1 MKKLMFFI
9 LFILPV
15 GYVYGNGYL
24 IPDIGGNFSSPVDAT
39 PAGIYW
45 NPSITAF
52 SDGGNVLLDI
62 APTYQNI
69 SYERIDYYPG
79 VEVTKY
85 SETSFSI
92 LSPAPILGFT
102 YTLPDLPL
110 TLGLGVYAH
119 HGRETKW
126 DENGPQRFNGT
137 EEFLLGLNAGPSIA
151 YKINNKIAIGA
162 AFNYVYSMLD
172 AKTSLALVLGAP
184 SDPFQLEDPASEV
197 RVHLKNL
204 TSSNF
209 SVVGGITIK
218 PVRTL
223 TLGLAYLSP
232 YKVTLKGQ
240 ADVSAGPELTGFY
253 SGIVANLR
261 NIDVTANQ
269 NYPQAINFGV
279 KYLLTNKL
287 ESNFVM
293 QWYDWSVNDA
303 LVIKLS
309 SSDSTTQTLLDV
321 LGEKRMEFHFVD
333 AVNFRLDFRYALNPD
348 TRIGFGG
355 GYDPS
360 GIPSEYLTASNL
372 EFDKF
377 QAFISGEYKIS
388 NNFKLSGGFNHY
400 QSVSS
405 RKNSSP
411 NILPLSTGYY
421 RGIIEKIDV
430 TLSAMF

>member
-1 MKKLMFFI
+1 MKKFI
-9 LFILPV
+9 LLTLFYFSIS
-15 GYVYGNGYL
+15 YVYGNGYL
-24 IPDIGGNFSSPVDAT
+24 IPDIGGNFSGPADAN

-52 SDGGNVLLDI
+52 SDGGNVLFDI
-62 APTYQNI
+62 APTYQKI

-79 VEVTKY
+79 VEVKKY
-85 SETSFSI
+85 DETSFTV

-126 DENGPQRFNGT
+126 DENGPERFNGT

-172 AKTSLALVLGAP
+172 AKTSLALTLGTP
-184 SDPFQLEDPASEV
+184 TDPFLLEDPSSEI
-197 RVHLKNL
+197 RVHLENL
-204 TSSNF
+204 TASNF

-218 PVRTL
+218 PVKTL
-223 TLGLAYLSP
+223 TVGLAYLSP
-232 YKVTLKGQ
+232 YRVKLKGP
-240 ADVSAGPELTGFY
+240 AKISAGPELTGIFAN
-253 SGIVANLR
+253 IVPILQDIN
-261 NIDVTANQ
+261 VTATQ

-279 KYLLTNKL
+279 KYLLTSKL
-287 ESNFVM
+287 ESNLII

-303 LVIKLS
+303 LVLKLS
-309 SSDSTTQTLLDV
+309 SSDSRTQPLLDV

-333 AVNFRLDFRYALNPD
+333 AVNFRFDFRYAINPD

-360 GIPSEYLTASNL
+360 GIPSEYVTASNL
-372 EFDKF
+372 EFDKV

-388 NNFKLSGGFNHY
+388 KNFKLSGGFNHY
-400 QSVSS
+400 QSISS
-405 RKNSSP
+405 RKISASS
-411 NILPLSTGYY
+411 ILPLSTGYY
-421 RGIIEKIDV
+421 RGIIEKIDI